1 MLKHFSARTIKHPNV
16 TLRIIV
22 PIVALI
28 TGFACSNRNDEDP
41 LRAQLSEMLRRHGTT
56 PAEMSCPELE
66 GGAQAA
72 CEFRM
77 PREQIHSLMS
87 GLRLTQVGKP
97 TIYYAEEK
105 CRMIPAF
112 SDSNRTALYESALH
126 SPELKLSNGAAFE
139 YLILYQNLSSDEVCV
154 QFAYADR

>member
-1 MLKHFSARTIKHPNV
+1 
-16 TLRIIV
+16 
-22 PIVALI
+22 
-28 TGFACSNRNDEDP
+28 
-41 LRAQLSEMLRRHGTT
+41 
-56 PAEMSCPELE
+56 MSCPELE
-66 GGAQAA
+66 GGAQVT

-112 SDSNRTALYESALH
+112 SNRDRTALYESARH
-126 SPELKLSNGAAFE
+126 APELRLSNGAALE
-139 YLILYQNLSSDEVCV
+139 YLILYQDLSSDEVCA